1 MSLFECPRCDYSTDM
16 KSSMKTHINRKVQ
29 CKIIKEDINLIEYEE
44 LILNKSYNF
53 TIRKIPCTCG
63 LEFVS
68 KDDHYNHVIICK
80 KQNDTKIDKLEKELK
95 EIKTLVNSK
104 MGSNNILGSN
114 NIGSVTININL
125 TPYNDPNLKNV
136 EKYYKESIKKA
147 FMSVPTL
154 IERIHFNEKMPENH
168 NILMS
173 NFRSKVLK
181 VFNGKK
187 WETIDEDKLIDELI
201 DANER
206 ALEDWA
212 EDDVEKMKYIE
223 RYKKIK
229 ERDGEE
235 NVNNDLKTEVKKV
248 LYDNRKMIKIKN

>member
-1 MSLFECPRCDYSTDM
+1 MYNKMVKYECPRCDFKTDHRSNIM
-16 KSSMKTHINRKVQ
+16 SHINRVNR
-29 CKIIKEDINLIEYEE
+29 CKCTKIDIDIKEYEE
-44 LILNKSYNF
+44 SIINGTFN
-53 TIRKIPCTCG
+53 TIRKIIEEKNLLKKENEILHKENISLKTQ
-63 LEFVS
+63 LTS
-68 KDDHYNHVIICK
+68 KK
-80 KQNDTKIDKLEKELK
+80 
-95 EIKTLVNSK
+95 
-104 MGSNNILGSN
+104 SNTFIGNN
-114 NIGSVTININL
+114 NIGSVVINIQL
-125 TPYNDPNLKNV
+125 TPYNDPNLDNV
-136 EKYYKESIKKA
+136 EKYYKEAIKKA

-212 EDDVEKMKYIE
+212 EDDIEKMKYIKK
-223 RYKKIK
+223 YKEIK

-248 LYDNRKMIKIKN
+248 LYDNRKMIKIKNL

>member
-1 MSLFECPRCDYSTDM
+1 
-16 KSSMKTHINRKVQ
+16 
-29 CKIIKEDINLIEYEE
+29 
-44 LILNKSYNF
+44 
-53 TIRKIPCTCG
+53 
-63 LEFVS
+63 
-68 KDDHYNHVIICK
+68 
-80 KQNDTKIDKLEKELK
+80 
-95 EIKTLVNSK
+95 
-104 MGSNNILGSN
+104 
-114 NIGSVTININL
+114 
-125 TPYNDPNLKNV
+125 
-136 EKYYKESIKKA
+136 
-147 FMSVPTL
+147 MSVPTL

-201 DANER
+201 DANEK

-212 EDDVEKMKYIE
+212 EDDIEKMKYIKK
-223 RYKKIK
+223 YKEIK

>member
-1 MSLFECPRCDYSTDM
+1 MNMFECPRCNYTTDM

-29 CKIIKEDINLIEYEE
+29 CKVTKEDINLIENEE
-44 LILNKSYNF
+44 LILNKAYTF
-53 TIRKIPCTCG
+53 ATRKIPCTCG
-63 LEFVS
+63 LEFTN
-68 KDDHYNHVIICK
+68 KDEHYNHVMICK
-80 KQNDTKIDKLEKELK
+80 KQNNLKIDKLEKELK
-95 EIKTLVNSK
+95 EIKTLMTTK
-104 MGSNNILGSN
+104 MGNNNILGNN
-114 NIGSVTININL
+114 NIMLNITL
-125 TPYNDPNLKNV
+125 TPYNDPNLENV
-136 EKYYKESIKKA
+136 EKYYKEAIKKA

-187 WETIDEDKLIDELI
+187 WETMDEDKLIEELI
-201 DANER
+201 DANEKE
-206 ALEDWA
+206 LENYADSN
-212 EDDVEKMKYIE
+212 EDHMKYIKK
-223 RYKKIK
+223 YKEIK

-235 NVNNDLKTEVKKV
+235 KVNNDLKTEVKKV